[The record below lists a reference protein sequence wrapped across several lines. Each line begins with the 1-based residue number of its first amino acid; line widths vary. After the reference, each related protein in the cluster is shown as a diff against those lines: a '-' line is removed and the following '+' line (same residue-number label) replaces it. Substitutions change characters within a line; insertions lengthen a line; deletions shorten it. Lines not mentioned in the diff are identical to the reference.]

1 MPAELRFAFLF
12 SFLSWALLPATDWV
26 LLSFLHNFLLSGKWM
41 LFSSFSFSFLFFY
54 FAFLSTS
61 YPPGNCRFIY
71 CCLAAALTTTS
82 SGAGLL
88 WRAFFLVATTIGA
101 IPFRALLWTA
111 EWMSGEFSTSQSQDT
126 TWPLA
131 PAPPLELMTVSVNSL
146 IYDCARMAFAAF
158 FSKLSHNNNSNSNA
172 CTHSFTYFSNVA
184 RSRAR

>member
-1 MPAELRFAFLF
+1 MN
-12 SFLSWALLPATDWV
+12 ALLFFFFFFP
-26 LLSFLHNFLLSGKWM
+26 LLLLC
-41 LFSSFSFSFLFFY
+41 FSEHE
-54 FAFLSTS
+54 LSAWQLPI
-61 YPPGNCRFIY
+61 YLLLPCCR
-71 CCLAAALTTTS
+71 LDHHVKRRWSSLTCF
-82 SGAGLL
+82 
-88 WRAFFLVATTIGA
+88 FFLVATTIGA